1 MSIDRQQRYRPMI
14 LILRPRTSRDEC
26 RIDADFCRRIQVLLF
41 NHTYIIL
48 FQEKV
53 LIFLTLYKNS
63 CHVGTSIRPCSRYL
77 ASKIGRPLKYL
88 EDPVSS
94 KSNSLSQAFLNL
106 RISKLVSYHSTHL
119 TGSPLGE
126 NIDHR

>member
-14 LILRPRTSRDEC
+14 LFLRPRTSRDEC
-26 RIDADFCRRIQVLLF
+26 RIDADFCIRIQVLSL
-41 NHTYIIL
+41 NHTYVIL
-48 FQEKV
+48 HREKV

-63 CHVGTSIRPCSRYL
+63 CHVGTSIRSCSRYL
-77 ASKIGRPLKYL
+77 ASKIGPLKYL